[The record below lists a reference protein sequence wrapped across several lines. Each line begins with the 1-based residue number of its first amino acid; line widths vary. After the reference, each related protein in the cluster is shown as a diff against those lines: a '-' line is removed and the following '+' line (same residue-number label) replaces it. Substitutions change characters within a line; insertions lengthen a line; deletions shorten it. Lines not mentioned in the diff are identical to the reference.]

1 MPLVLGHTHEAI
13 QPATYSQMIQEKNY
27 RKIEKNGGG
36 GAVKARFGSSKAGD
50 QTCTIA
56 SDNAGS

>member
-36 GAVKARFGSSKAGD
+36 VLCEQHVKVPRPGIKPAP
-50 QTCTIA
+50 
-56 SDNAGS
+56 